1 MKSNLLVGFSICIV
15 SVAVMLAAFKFAPP
29 ANPDWQKSGRMIFC
43 APSFD
48 AEKLKAGKAPLI
60 KGLGKLHY
68 RITTRSKA
76 AQQYFNQGLTLVYAF
91 NHGEA
96 GRSFLQ
102 AIQLDSTCAMAWWGM
117 GMVLGPNY
125 NAALNPASLVEIND
139 AMDKAVKY
147 SVNVSPREKALIA
160 ALAKRFPKE
169 PVTDMSPYNA
179 AYAAAMKETY
189 DRFPGD
195 AEIATLYADALMNEH
210 PWNLYLKDGTPQ
222 PWTKA
227 IEQLLEKTIAAFPNH
242 AGALHLYLHAVE
254 ASRTADRGLSAAGK
268 LLDMLP
274 AAGHLV
280 HMPAHIY
287 IRTGYYHEGVLAT
300 EKARLADS
308 SYIDQCKAEGTYP
321 LLLYP
326 HNIHFLAACAFLEGN
341 SKKAIEAAWGVSRN
355 ADRKYLAISGT
366 VQHYYII
373 PFYVLVHL
381 GKWDE
386 ILQLP
391 VPGESLK
398 YPRAIW
404 HYARGMA
411 FNARG
416 NLQEA
421 QRELKALQAYAADE
435 SLRAHLIWE
444 TNSALDIIS
453 IAALTLEG
461 EMLAGAKQ
469 YTQATALLRNAVAIE
484 DKLNYQEPPDWFFS
498 VRHTL
503 GDVLLQAQQYADA
516 EKVFLEDLVTLPE
529 NGWALIGLYNSL
541 QGQQRTAEAAVVK
554 HRFERA
560 WQWADFTIV
569 SSRKY

>member
-1 MKSNLLVGFSICIV
+1 MKSNLLVGFAVSIV
-15 SVAVMLAAFKFAPP
+15 SVAVMLVAFKLAPSP
-29 ANPDWQKSGRMIFC
+29 NPEWQKSGRVIFC

-48 AEKLKAGKAPLI
+48 AAKLKAGKAPLI

-68 RITTRSKA
+68 RITTRSKEG
-76 AQQYFNQGLTLVYAF
+76 QQYFDQGLTLVYAF

-96 GRSFLQ
+96 GRSFLHVL
-102 AIQLDSTCAMAWWGM
+102 QLDSTCAMAWWGM

-125 NAALNPASLVEIND
+125 NAALNPTSLGEIND
-139 AMDKAVKY
+139 AMAKAVKY
-147 SVNVSPREKALIA
+147 SANVSPREKALIA

-169 PVTDMSPYNA
+169 PVADMSPYNA
-179 AYAAAMKETY
+179 AYAAAMKDVYE
-189 DRFPGD
+189 RFPGD
-195 AEIATLYADALMNEH
+195 AEVATLYADALMNEH

-227 IEQLLEKTIAAFPNH
+227 IEELLEKTIAAFPDH
-242 AGALHLYLHAVE
+242 PGSLHLYLHAVE

-268 LLDMLP
+268 LLNMLP

-300 EKARLADS
+300 EKARLSDS
-308 SYIDQCKAEGTYP
+308 SYIDQCKASGTYP

-341 SKKAIEAAWGVSRN
+341 SKKAVEAAWGVSRN
-355 ADRKYLAISGT
+355 ADRKYLASSGT

-381 GKWDE
+381 GKWDD

-411 FNARG
+411 FNAKG
-416 NLQEA
+416 NSQEA
-421 QRELKALQAYAADE
+421 QRELKALQGYAADE
-435 SLRAHLIWE
+435 SLRSHLVWE
-444 TNSALDIIS
+444 TNSSLDLIT

-461 EMLAGAKQ
+461 EILAGVQQ
-469 YTQATALLRNAVAIE
+469 YNEATALLRQAVVIE

-503 GDVLLQAQQYADA
+503 GDVLLRAQQFVDA
-516 EKVFLEDLVTLPE
+516 EKVFREDLVTLPE
-529 NGWALIGLYNSL
+529 NGWGLMGLYNSL
-541 QGQQRTAEAAVVK
+541 QGQQKTAEAAVVK
-554 HRFERA
+554 DRFERA
-560 WQWADFTIV
+560 WQYAGVTIV